1 MAVPNKIEKTS
12 VLFTKQKFDK
22 LEYYDLVYLKVV
34 DLKSVED
41 FRCTGRGT
49 A

>member
-1 MAVPNKIEKTS
+1 MVVPSKIEKTS
-12 VLFTKQKFDK
+12 GFFTKLKFDK